1 MKSIL
6 TFLLL
11 LATASVSLAQNRI
24 ASLWQSEA
32 TPTELVGT
40 RMILPSVYQ
49 SFNVSLADLRAQ
61 LVGLPL
67 EADLMQQPFDATALP
82 IFSLPMADGSIEEFA
97 IFESPC
103 MEAGLAAKYPSIK
116 TYKGK
121 GVQHPEAMVRFD
133 VTPLGFHATVWY
145 ADHTI
150 YIDPI
155 TSRDTDHYIV
165 YDTKNYRSQ
174 SAPMVCEMTDGLG
187 LTKATN
193 APVNTSASAVLAS
206 AKLLPPPT
214 TGPTLRTYRL
224 ALACTGEY
232 SAFHNTAAGTTNNT
246 ATVLAAMTTS
256 INRVNGVYERE
267 LAIHFNLVANNNL
280 LVFHDANTDGYTNTS
295 GSTMLNENQTKVD
308 AIIQPANYDMGHV
321 YSTGGGGVAQL
332 GCICGTSKARG
343 VTGRDSPVGDPFD
356 IDYVVHEMGHQFGG
370 NHTFNGDQGSCS
382 GNRVSAHAFEPGSGV
397 TIMAYAGI
405 CGIDDIAPNSIDI
418 MHTGSFD
425 EMVAFSQT
433 AGGNTCPVKTQSG
446 NRTPVAI
453 TDATVY
459 TIPLNTP
466 FELIGSGTD
475 ADNDALTY
483 CWEEVDLGPACRVDQ
498 PVLTA
503 PLFRSFNPSTSP
515 IRTFPKSATLVAGG
529 LSNFGE
535 TLPTYARDMNFR
547 MTVRDN
553 HALCG
558 GATYSGA
565 KVVASAVATNF
576 KVTSQSTTGLVYPAT
591 SIRPITW
598 DVANTTAS
606 PISATAVDIFLS
618 LDGGLTYPT
627 TIATNVPNNGVYNW
641 TVNSTASTTCR
652 VKVKA
657 KNNVF
662 FDINDVNFEIRV
674 YTTPDFALTSLD
686 TAKSVCVTAGTVSFI
701 VSSEAYAGLTTP
713 IVYSVTGIPMG
724 STPSWLPSNTV
735 AVGTN
740 VTFTLTLGAGVATG
754 VYNLNIRGVSSGKV
768 HNVNCKLRAY
778 NGIPVT
784 PNLTT
789 PANAATLVNPS
800 TPFVWTAAA
809 GTTSYTLEVANN
821 AAFNTPI
828 ITKVLGTGVTSYTP
842 TTALPEGQQLYWR
855 VRTVN
860 PCGNGVANTAAF
872 ATAYARCLL
881 YNPIGL
887 SIDILSG
894 MRDTVRSEIYVSDVY
909 TIQKTRV
916 LNVQGTHSYISDL
929 KMNLTA
935 PSGTVVDLL
944 PRSCSN
950 EDDFELSFDDKGQ
963 TYIPC
968 PIAGNVAV
976 KPVTP
981 LSAVNG
987 QSFFGTWKLTIADVI
1002 LTDGGSLDNWQ
1013 LELCTL
1019 SATAYV
1025 GTDAQ
1030 LLAANKVLVF
1040 PNPAHHEV
1048 NIALQDIQGAAN
1060 ITIFNMAGQVITKTT
1075 ATGLARINTSEYAA
1089 GIYIINV
1096 QTNEGVYNE
1105 KVVISN

>member
-1 MKSIL
+1 M
-6 TFLLL
+6 
-11 LATASVSLAQNRI
+11 
-24 ASLWQSEA
+24 
-32 TPTELVGT
+32 
-40 RMILPSVYQ
+40 
-49 SFNVSLADLRAQ
+49 
-61 LVGLPL
+61 
-67 EADLMQQPFDATALP
+67 
-82 IFSLPMADGSIEEFA
+82 
-97 IFESPC
+97 
-103 MEAGLAAKYPSIK
+103 
-116 TYKGK
+116 
-121 GVQHPEAMVRFD
+121 
-133 VTPLGFHATVWY
+133 
-145 ADHTI
+145 
-150 YIDPI
+150 
-155 TSRDTDHYIV
+155 
-165 YDTKNYRSQ
+165 
-174 SAPMVCEMTDGLG
+174 
-187 LTKATN
+187 
-193 APVNTSASAVLAS
+193 
-206 AKLLPPPT
+206 
-214 TGPTLRTYRL
+214 
-224 ALACTGEY
+224 
-232 SAFHNTAAGTTNNT
+232 
-246 ATVLAAMTTS
+246 
-256 INRVNGVYERE
+256 
-267 LAIHFNLVANNNL
+267 
-280 LVFHDANTDGYTNTS
+280 
-295 GSTMLNENQTKVD
+295 
-308 AIIQPANYDMGHV
+308 
-321 YSTGGGGVAQL
+321 
-332 GCICGTSKARG
+332 
-343 VTGRDSPVGDPFD
+343 
-356 IDYVVHEMGHQFGG
+356 
-370 NHTFNGDQGSCS
+370 
-382 GNRVSAHAFEPGSGV
+382 
-397 TIMAYAGI
+397 
-405 CGIDDIAPNSIDI
+405 
-418 MHTGSFD
+418 
-425 EMVAFSQT
+425 
-433 AGGNTCPVKTQSG
+433 
-446 NRTPVAI
+446 
-453 TDATVY
+453 
-459 TIPLNTP
+459 
-466 FELIGSGTD
+466 
-475 ADNDALTY
+475 
-483 CWEEVDLGPACRVDQ
+483 
-498 PVLTA
+498 
-503 PLFRSFNPSTSP
+503 
-515 IRTFPKSATLVAGG
+515 
-529 LSNFGE
+529 
-535 TLPTYARDMNFR
+535 
-547 MTVRDN
+547 
-553 HALCG
+553 
-558 GATYSGA
+558 
-565 KVVASAVATNF
+565 
-576 KVTSQSTTGLVYPAT
+576 
-591 SIRPITW
+591 
-598 DVANTTAS
+598 ANTTAS

-909 TIQKTRV
+909 TIQKARV